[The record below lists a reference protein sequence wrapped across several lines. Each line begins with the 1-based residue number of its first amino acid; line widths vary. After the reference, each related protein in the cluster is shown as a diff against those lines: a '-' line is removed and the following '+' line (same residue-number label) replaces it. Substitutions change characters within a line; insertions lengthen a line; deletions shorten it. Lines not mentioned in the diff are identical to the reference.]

1 MSARHS
7 DHRHDGHPHAHGAA
21 RSAGSRHRGRLTA
34 VFLLSAAYLL
44 VEVAGAWW
52 THSLALLAEAGHML
66 TDVAGLGL
74 ALLAIRFG
82 ERAPTAERSYG
93 HHRMEILAAVANA
106 IVLIGLCGFI
116 LVEAAS
122 RLRHPEA
129 VASQGMLLVAA
140 LGLGVN
146 LVGMF
151 VLRPGAAESLNLRA
165 AYLEVAS
172 DAMTAAAV
180 IAAAAVMWATRW
192 YYADPLASALIGLL
206 ILPRTWRLLADA
218 INVLLEGT
226 PSDVDTGALRSAVGG
241 TPGVAG
247 LHDVHVWTL
256 TSGMNAMS
264 LHVVLADGASHDA
277 VLAAVQ
283 KGITSQFSIH
293 HVTVQ
298 VEGRGCAQNETHL

>member
-1 MSARHS
+1 M
-7 DHRHDGHPHAHGAA
+7 
-21 RSAGSRHRGRLTA
+21 
-34 VFLLSAAYLL
+34 FLLLAAYLL

-93 HHRMEILAAVANA
+93 YHRMEILAAVANA

-146 LVGMF
+146 VAGMF

-180 IAAAAVMWATRW
+180 IVAAALMWATRW

-226 PSDVDTGALRSAVGG
+226 PGDVDIGALRSAVGG

-283 KGITSQFSIH
+283 KGITSKFSIH

-298 VEGRGCAQNETHL
+298 VEGRGCALNETHL